1 MWVVDEIQEEGFR
14 ILYVILHIPVHSQR
28 CLLAILVSVEA
39 TLVASM
45 KKGHPEVANTDHH
58 GVVVPLQILSP

>member
-1 MWVVDEIQEEGFR
+1 MGGGRNPGRRF
-14 ILYVILHIPVHSQR
+14 LYTVRNFAYSSTLTEVPVSD
-28 CLLAILVSVEA
+28 IGGVEA

>member
-1 MWVVDEIQEEGFR
+1 MGGGRNPGRRFSYTVRNFAYSSTLTEV
-14 ILYVILHIPVHSQR
+14 PVSD
-28 CLLAILVSVEA
+28 IGGVEA
-39 TLVASM
+39 TLASM